1 MLITHPVFAL
11 ADLEHLE
18 LLPAGALGHLPLDLV
33 VDPLG
38 VGEGAAVL
46 PVGPQRSHELS
57 PVDHAVSVV
66 KLVSH
71 GVHLQLGGG
80 EFVLQDAVDE
90 LIAGTVAVTVVIQ
103 LPEEVLHPGLL
114 VVVVLEVL
122 LPPRL
127 PVEVLDLLELLE
139 VVELVLESPVP
150 LPGHHPDMSPLVP
163 ERLGP
168 RVLDAS
174 LPGVLAHARPAA
186 LPVPEPRPGAPVGGL
201 PGPGAHAA
209 AQVHGLVRHGGMG
222 TRLLQWQ
229 KFTFCVGSL

>member
-1 MLITHPVFAL
+1 MNIKIDAIIEDTHL
-11 ADLEHLE
+11 
-18 LLPAGALGHLPLDLV
+18 
-33 VDPLG
+33 
-38 VGEGAAVL
+38 
-46 PVGPQRSHELS
+46 SHE
-57 PVDHAVSVV
+57 V
-66 KLVSH
+66 
-71 GVHLQLGGG
+71 G
-80 EFVLQDAVDE
+80 DAR
-90 LIAGTVAVTVVIQ
+90 
-103 LPEEVLHPGLL
+103 LL

-150 LPGHHPDMSPLVP
+150 LPGHHPDVSPLVP

-186 LPVPEPRPGAPVGGL
+186 LPVPEPRPGAPVRGL

-229 KFTFCVGSL
+229 KFTLSLCWFIVHKKTEFLTFNYFVKRNTAVLEEACHLRYI